1 MIPLVEYA
9 KMLEHL
15 NSGQNVMLPATIC
28 ESRDNLKSFSMS
40 ITVRAIPK
48 LNLKFKT
55 FKKIAVVARFL
66 QNTQNMII
74 SLCRF
79 AENGRGEQF
88 QSAARCVGSRNFSFP
103 FKKPVEFTIKR

>member
-1 MIPLVEYA
+1 MEYA

-55 FKKIAVVARFL
+55 FKKIAVVACFF

-79 AENGRGEQF
+79 AENGHGEQF
-88 QSAARCVGSRNFSFP
+88 QTVSGSMCGVTQFFFSFQ
-103 FKKPVEFTIKR
+103 KTRRIYY